1 MRMNEAMQFGQ
12 EGRAK
17 LASAPT
23 VESET
28 TGQLDISELRRV
40 TTDAH
45 HQSQNLEY
53 FRRSWDGAIPD
64 DKLDQAKPIAIAPQY
79 GKSHIMDFSILA
91 LIILVEGL
99 ANAYFFSKASD
110 LGLLG
115 GWMQAITVSGTNVL
129 AAFFL
134 AGFVGLRL
142 TTNPHRPARMVAGW
156 ALFILTAVAL
166 YALNMSAAQYRDLL
180 EIHSMSLAVGEVAPQ
195 EMFLSAHAAQIADAA
210 GAGAAVDPSAF
221 YGAQQTT
228 SMGWGPF
235 SLQTLEA
242 RLLFLLGMTFAV
254 IAAYK
259 GYSFSD
265 PIMGYTK
272 IADKTDKALQEMN
285 RLTRLP
291 KDKLQKLSEADREQL
306 AWAEEVRDELSAVL
320 NGPMRA
326 PGKADEKADDA
337 L

>member
-1 MRMNEAMQFGQ
+1 MRMNEAMQFEP

-17 LASAPT
+17 LAAAPT

-28 TGQLDISELRRV
+28 TGEIDISELRRV

-53 FRRSWDGAIPD
+53 FRRSWGGAVRD
-64 DKLDQAKPIAIAPQY
+64 ENLHKVKPIAIAPQY

-134 AGFVGLRL
+134 AGFIGLRL
-142 TTNPHRPARMVAGW
+142 TTNPHRPAQRIAGW
-156 ALFILTAVAL
+156 ALFIVTVLAL

-180 EIHSMSLAVGEVAPQ
+180 EIHSLQLAVGEVAPQ
-195 EMFLSAHAAQIADAA
+195 EMFLSDHGRQVADAA
-210 GAGAAVDPSAF
+210 NTAGAGIGFGNLA
-221 YGAQQTT
+221 
-228 SMGWGPF
+228 WGPF
-235 SLQTLEA
+235 ALQTLEA

-272 IADKTDKALQEMN
+272 IADKTDKALQDMN

-291 KDKLQKLSEADREQL
+291 KDKLQKLSEADRQQL
-306 AWAEEVRDELSAVL
+306 GWAEQVRDELSAVL
-320 NGPMRA
+320 NGPMRK
-326 PGKADEKADDA
+326 PGQDERDSAEV
-337 L
+337 

>member
-1 MRMNEAMQFGQ
+1 MRMHEAMQFEP

-23 VESET
+23 VESDT
-28 TGQLDISELRRV
+28 TGELDISELRRV
-40 TTDAH
+40 TTNAH

-53 FRRSWDGAIPD
+53 FRRSWDGAVRD
-64 DKLDQAKPIAIAPQY
+64 ENLDKVKPIAIAPQY
-79 GKSHIMDFSILA
+79 GKSHIMDFSLLA

-134 AGFVGLRL
+134 IGFVGLRL

-156 ALFILTAVAL
+156 ALVAVTVVAL

-180 EIHSMSLAVGEVAPQ
+180 EIHALQLATGEVAPQ
-195 EMFLSAHAAQIADAA
+195 EMFLSDHARQIAQAAA
-210 GAGAAVDPSAF
+210 GPVDPLASNA
-221 YGAQQTT
+221 AAAS

-291 KDKLQKLSEADREQL
+291 KDKLQKLSEADRGQL

-320 NGPMRA
+320 NGPMRT
-326 PGKADEKADDA
+326 PGKNEDTALDD
-337 L
+337 